1 MLCIFVVLSCTRLNY
16 VVLYVFVVLSCVI
29 LNYVFVVLS
38 CVILNCVVLCE
49 LFECCGGNNAR
60 AAELEA
66 GSGAAAIEI
75 VFTVVPWPRR

>member
-1 MLCIFVVLSCTRLNY
+1 M
-16 VVLYVFVVLSCVI
+16 LYVFV
-29 LNYVFVVLS
+29 
-38 CVILNCVVLCE
+38 E
-49 LFECCGGNNAR
+49 LCCGVCLTVVGENNAR